1 MAEPGKQQMGDGR
14 DNYGQAAKETSKAAK
29 NIGKGIKNAG
39 KEVGKNTATQAA
51 VQGTDAA
58 VKATSAMAKAGVEA
72 GKAVSK
78 VAAGTAAGGPW
89 GAAIMAALSVAWAM
103 RHTLFKILIC
113 VCLVL
118 VIFIACIVSLP
129 NIIFQNITDMF
140 GDMFGFGQ
148 EETVDINTF
157 DAAYADFGITHDNDS
172 LYEDINAVPPKMKP
186 MPILGDLYKNLQGN
200 KMTERIAVILSRFV
214 TGSAQSFNRQ
224 TNVDLSNKFIV
235 IDLSELKGKLL
246 PVGMVIALD
255 YIWDKI
261 KSDITEK
268 KAVIIDEIWQL
279 VGASSNK
286 MAAEFCL
293 TIFKTIRGFGGA
305 AVAATQ
311 DLSDFF
317 GLDDGR
323 YGRAIINN
331 SQNKIV
337 LNLEYDE
344 AEYVKEVLKLSKTE
358 LRSITRFE
366 RGEALVCSG
375 NNKVPVMVKASKS
388 EQEMITTD
396 RAELQKILAERRKKN
411 EE

>member
-157 DAAYADFGITHDNDS
+157 DAAYEDLAQATELSVQSSYAQAVKRARGIISDEKYDQ
-172 LYEDINAVPPKMKP
+172 E
-186 MPILGDLYKNLQGN
+186 
-200 KMTERIAVILSRFV
+200 LSRGDFSSSLDPAFDYDV
-214 TGSAQSFNRQ
+214 AHFLAAYSVAMGQNGTSKANF
-224 TNVDLSNKFIV
+224 LSRL
-235 IDLSELKGKLL
+235 DGASDKLFS
-246 PVGMVIALD
+246 VVA
-255 YIWDKI
+255 
-261 KSDITEK
+261 TEK
-268 KAVIIDEIWQL
+268 TAEVTRKVDGEEKTFTVTYVVCTIEFYNRNTILDIF
-279 VGASSNK
+279 SINK
-286 MAAEFCL
+286 DSEY
-293 TIFKTIRGFGGA
+293 
-305 AVAATQ
+305 Q
-311 DLSDFF
+311 N
-317 GLDDGR
+317 
-323 YGRAIINN
+323 YGMTCG
-331 SQNKIV
+331 
-337 LNLEYDE
+337 
-344 AEYVKEVLKLSKTE
+344 EYVD
-358 LRSITRFE
+358 FMA
-366 RGEALVCSG
+366 EALEKTLAG
-375 NNKVPVMVKASKS
+375 VP
-388 EQEMITTD
+388 EQ
-396 RAELQKILAERRKKN
+396 K
-411 EE
+411 

>member
-72 GKAVSK
+72 GKVVSK

-157 DAAYADFGITHDNDS
+157 DAAYEDLAQATELSVQSSYAQAVKRARGIISDEKYDQ
-172 LYEDINAVPPKMKP
+172 E
-186 MPILGDLYKNLQGN
+186 
-200 KMTERIAVILSRFV
+200 LSRGDFSSSLDPAFDYDV
-214 TGSAQSFNRQ
+214 AHFLAAYSVAMGQNGTSKANF
-224 TNVDLSNKFIV
+224 LSRL
-235 IDLSELKGKLL
+235 DGASDKLFS
-246 PVGMVIALD
+246 VVA
-255 YIWDKI
+255 
-261 KSDITEK
+261 TEK
-268 KAVIIDEIWQL
+268 T
-279 VGASSNK
+279 
-286 MAAEFCL
+286 AEV
-293 TIFKTIRGFGGA
+293 TRKVDGEEKTFTVTA
-305 AVAATQ
+305 
-311 DLSDFF
+311 
-317 GLDDGR
+317 
-323 YGRAIINN
+323 
-331 SQNKIV
+331 
-337 LNLEYDE
+337 
-344 AEYVKEVLKLSKTE
+344 
-358 LRSITRFE
+358 
-366 RGEALVCSG
+366 
-375 NNKVPVMVKASKS
+375 
-388 EQEMITTD
+388 
-396 RAELQKILAERRKKN
+396 
-411 EE
+411 